1 MLRKLLAAIM
11 AMALGGSPVFAA
23 NVTLQ
28 PGPKD
33 PSQLLF
39 LVNTLIISGNQIWAT
54 AGQGNANTGLNI
66 TGTISAT
73 ATVNNSTAVNALMI
87 TPTALL
93 SATSGV
99 SPTLGNNGILITG
112 NNIVTIG
119 PGNAIG
125 GTGDQNVDLG
135 LAPKGTGLVEFVR
148 ASSITPIGTA
158 TISLNQ
164 LANNSISPN
173 TIVEFLM
180 IKNPS
185 GLRRFIP
192 LWGCGAAGQSTC

>member
-28 PGPKD
+28 PGPQD

-54 AGQGNANTGLNI
+54 AGGGNANTGINI

-73 ATVNNSTAVNALMI
+73 ATTNASTAANALMI

-93 SATSGV
+93 SASAGV
-99 SPTLGNNGILITG
+99 SPTIGSNGILITG

-119 PGNAIG
+119 PGNTQIV
-125 GTGDQNVDLG
+125 GDQNVDLG
-135 LAPKGTGLVEFVR
+135 LAPRGIGLVEFVR
-148 ASSITPIGTA
+148 STSISAVGTA
-158 TISLNQ
+158 TISLGVT
-164 LANNSISPN
+164 LANSSISPSN
-173 TIVEFLM
+173 PAEWLM
-180 IKNPS
+180 VKNPS
-185 GLRRFIP
+185 GQRRFLP
-192 LWGCGAAGQSTC
+192 LWGCGAAGQLTC